1 VAVTPLWKANASAL
15 KWAPPASRS
24 IGYPTAGDTATSTP
38 ATHIGGE
45 WFEAMVE
52 EIRNVIDAAG
62 LVFDPTDTTQ
72 FFQAIV
78 ILLGSTYHN
87 ALLTESGD
95 YLLTE
100 SGERIYL

>member
-1 VAVTPLWKANASAL
+1 MTNPLWKSNASPL
-15 KWAPPASRS
+15 RWAPRAGLS
-24 IGYPTAGDTATSTP
+24 IGYPTAADLVTGTL
-38 ATHIGGE
+38 ATHIGGT
-45 WFEAMVE
+45 WFEAMAE

-72 FFQAIV
+72 FLQAIV
-78 ILLGSTYHN
+78 ILTGSTYHH
-87 ALLTESGD
+87 AILVESGE